1 MGLIKNAYA
10 LRHATQNW
18 TLATLETSQFCPWR
32 SAKFSGSSREDVL
45 RPRPR
50 RCHDELGRP
59 KLSIEAT
66 IVANTRLP
74 CPLTQARPTASG
86 LLSVYRCAAHFNTSE
101 ASLHQIQSLR
111 LHAAIT
117 QSIGS
122 PSLSFHL
129 VSRALLGIPNGST
142 TLCATSTP
150 ATGKP
155 FGSSRPSCKAGRVS
169 LLPSRRQEE
178 SLAPAQEQMPDPSI
192 CTWSITMASVVITVY
207 TETYMCLHDSRS
219 RQSKRSP
226 PPYEESSL
234 EGQLVSPERDH
245 ADKGYFQRLASRFDA
260 RQEVVNFLKQAHS
273 VGCIFSD
280 EAVLRTVV

>member
-1 MGLIKNAYA
+1 M
-10 LRHATQNW
+10 TNW
-18 TLATLETSQFCPWR
+18 GVQSSVSKRQSWQTPVSRAR
-32 SAKFSGSSREDVL
+32 SRKHVPLLLDFYPCIDVL
-45 RPRPR
+45 RTSIHLRP
-50 RCHDELGRP
+50 
-59 KLSIEAT
+59 
-66 IVANTRLP
+66 
-74 CPLTQARPTASG
+74 
-86 LLSVYRCAAHFNTSE
+86 
-101 ASLHQIQSLR
+101 SLHQIQSLR

-155 FGSSRPSCKAGRVS
+155 FGSSRPSCKTGRVS
-169 LLPSRRQEE
+169 LLPSHHQEE
-178 SLAPAQEQMPDPSI
+178 SLAPAQEQMPDPSS
-192 CTWSITMASVVITVY
+192 CTWSITMASVVIAVY